1 MKHKTVMKAFD
12 VIEMVLILGTGIL
25 LMKIMWGFSEG
36 MNAWA
41 ELHRILQ

>member
-12 VIEMVLILGTGIL
+12 VIEMVLILGTGFL